1 MNNSTLT
8 LTIRANVSALQ
19 AALKTAQASV
29 KNFSSNVGKKLVG
42 NAANLKDAFS
52 QAGGFIESTL
62 KRVAAVA
69 VGGSFGLMSFV
80 KSASELQSLR
90 SSFESLTGTVEAT
103 NVVMKTLYQYGKETA
118 FDNKSI
124 QATAKMFLANGVAV
138 QDLMG
143 WMRNLGDLAG
153 ATGADL
159 QGLALP
165 ITQAIGT
172 GKMMTQDWYQIINQG
187 AGGFKKYII
196 AAMGAGHSIKT
207 FGDDLSKGK
216 VTADVLRKALQM
228 ASAEGGMAFQGA
240 IKQSRTFNGRMSNL
254 LETITNV
261 GMKIVGVDAA
271 TGQVK
276 AGGVFDKIS
285 KAVEDATNWLEE
297 NKDTVQKV
305 ADTIINNLVPAL
317 TSLASAW
324 AIMKVGSGITG
335 AIKQVNEYK
344 KGIEGTAGAFK
355 ILSVALTGNPMM
367 LWAVAIAAVVSAL
380 VFLQMKFNIFGKAA
394 EWIKNTWNDSIN
406 SIKGFLESAGNTV
419 KSIAESVGKFFD
431 DAKKAVSDFGQAVA
445 DWFITK
451 FEEAKKIAS
460 DVFNAVTKWINDN
473 KTLLINLGIVIG
485 TIVLPKLVQIGIEA
499 AKSFA
504 VMAKNAA
511 VKGAGMAAE
520 IAKSLAKTVV
530 SATVNA
536 GKMAVQGA
544 IAFGSWIKNAAIA
557 SAGAIKNFVLMSGKA
572 VIHAGIMGVQ
582 GAIAFGKWTA
592 GAVVM
597 GAKAVAT
604 FVMMGVQALVAGARI
619 AASWLMA
626 MGPIGAIVAVV
637 AGVVA
642 LIIANWDTV
651 KKWLTDF
658 WNGVV
663 AAAQGAWNGIVA
675 AFNAVV
681 GFFSGL
687 FQGAW
692 NAIVAV
698 WNAMVGFFADVWNG
712 IVIIFSAV
720 VGWFGGI
727 FAGAWNIIVSV
738 WNAAVGWFG
747 GVWNGIVGVFAG
759 VAGWF
764 GSIFRGAWNAITGIF
779 GGLAGF
785 FGGIWNTITGMF
797 GRLGSFVGNAIGG
810 AVRGAVNGAL
820 SMVERMANGFIG
832 MINGAIGLINKIPG
846 VHIGNIPSLH
856 IPRMATGGIVTP
868 QGGGSIIYAGD
879 GGQNEWVVP
888 ESKMASLV
896 TQINRRS
903 DGVGARDVNIT
914 VNVTTRDEKFNEED
928 AVNIAKQINRAL
940 KAQGLR
946 LDQLGALR

>member
-19 AALKTAQASV
+19 SALKTAQASV

-42 NAANLKDAFS
+42 NAANLKDSFS

-62 KRVAAVA
+62 KRVGAVA

-207 FGDDLSKGK
+207 FSDDLSKGK

-297 NKDTVQKV
+297 NKDKIQKI
-305 ADTIINNLVPAL
+305 ADIVINNFVPAVTAAGVAL
-317 TSLASAW
+317 VA
-324 AIMKVGSGITG
+324 MKVGSFAASMIQFANAIRGGKTAMEAFNLVTG
-335 AIKQVNEYK
+335 K
-344 KGIEGTAGAFK
+344 
-355 ILSVALTGNPMM
+355 NPM
-367 LWAVAIAAVVSAL
+367 LLIVAAIAAVVGAL
-380 VFLQMKFNIFGKAA
+380 VFLQVKFNIFGKAWEA
-394 EWIKNTWNDSIN
+394 IK
-406 SIKGFLESAGNTV
+406 SAW
-419 KSIAESVGKFFD
+419 SV
-431 DAKKAVSDFGQAVA
+431 AVS
-445 DWFITK
+445 
-451 FEEAKKIAS
+451 
-460 DVFNAVTKWINDN
+460 
-473 KTLLINLGIVIG
+473 
-485 TIVLPKLVQIGIEA
+485 
-499 AKSFA
+499 
-504 VMAKNAA
+504 
-511 VKGAGMAAE
+511 
-520 IAKSLAKTVV
+520 
-530 SATVNA
+530 
-536 GKMAVQGA
+536 
-544 IAFGSWIKNAAIA
+544 
-557 SAGAIKNFVLMSGKA
+557 
-572 VIHAGIMGVQ
+572 
-582 GAIAFGKWTA
+582 
-592 GAVVM
+592 
-597 GAKAVAT
+597 
-604 FVMMGVQALVAGARI
+604 
-619 AASWLMA
+619 
-626 MGPIGAIVAVV
+626 
-637 AGVVA
+637 
-642 LIIANWDTV
+642 
-651 KKWLTDF
+651 
-658 WNGVV
+658 
-663 AAAQGAWNGIVA
+663 
-675 AFNAVV
+675 
-681 GFFSGL
+681 
-687 FQGAW
+687 
-692 NAIVAV
+692 
-698 WNAMVGFFADVWNG
+698 
-712 IVIIFSAV
+712 
-720 VGWFGGI
+720 WFGGI
-727 FAGAWNIIVSV
+727 FSAIGQVVGDFVGGVLGFFGDIWNGIVGVFNSIVSFVQEWGLSILAVIFAPISLVIGLFFMFKDQIFAVFQAVWNFIVAVFTPIVQFFGGVFSDAWNIIVSV
-738 WNAAVGWFG
+738 WDAAVGWFG

-759 VAGWF
+759 VVGWF
-764 GSIFRGAWNAITGIF
+764 GGIFRGAWNAITGIF

-785 FGGIWNTITGMF
+785 FGGVWNTITGMF

-832 MINGAIGLINKIPG
+832 MINGAIGIINKIPG

-896 TQINRRS
+896 TQINKRS

>member
-19 AALKTAQASV
+19 SALKTAQASV

-62 KRVAAVA
+62 KRVGAVA

-196 AAMGAGHSIKT
+196 AAMGAGHSIQT

-285 KAVEDATNWLEE
+285 KAVEDATNWLEK
-297 NKDTVQKV
+297 NKDKIQKI
-305 ADTIINNLVPAL
+305 ADIVINNFVPAVTAAGVAL
-317 TSLASAW
+317 VA
-324 AIMKVGSGITG
+324 MKVGSFAASMIQFANAIRGGKTAMEAFNLVTG
-335 AIKQVNEYK
+335 K
-344 KGIEGTAGAFK
+344 
-355 ILSVALTGNPMM
+355 NPM
-367 LWAVAIAAVVSAL
+367 LLIVAAIAAVVGAL
-380 VFLQMKFNIFGKAA
+380 VFLQVKFNIFGKAWEA
-394 EWIKNTWNDSIN
+394 IK
-406 SIKGFLESAGNTV
+406 SAW
-419 KSIAESVGKFFD
+419 SA
-431 DAKKAVSDFGQAVA
+431 AVS
-445 DWFITK
+445 
-451 FEEAKKIAS
+451 
-460 DVFNAVTKWINDN
+460 
-473 KTLLINLGIVIG
+473 
-485 TIVLPKLVQIGIEA
+485 
-499 AKSFA
+499 
-504 VMAKNAA
+504 
-511 VKGAGMAAE
+511 
-520 IAKSLAKTVV
+520 
-530 SATVNA
+530 
-536 GKMAVQGA
+536 
-544 IAFGSWIKNAAIA
+544 
-557 SAGAIKNFVLMSGKA
+557 
-572 VIHAGIMGVQ
+572 
-582 GAIAFGKWTA
+582 
-592 GAVVM
+592 
-597 GAKAVAT
+597 
-604 FVMMGVQALVAGARI
+604 
-619 AASWLMA
+619 
-626 MGPIGAIVAVV
+626 
-637 AGVVA
+637 
-642 LIIANWDTV
+642 
-651 KKWLTDF
+651 
-658 WNGVV
+658 
-663 AAAQGAWNGIVA
+663 
-675 AFNAVV
+675 
-681 GFFSGL
+681 
-687 FQGAW
+687 
-692 NAIVAV
+692 
-698 WNAMVGFFADVWNG
+698 
-712 IVIIFSAV
+712 
-720 VGWFGGI
+720 WFGGI
-727 FAGAWNIIVSV
+727 FSAIGQVVGDFVGGVLGFFGDIWNGIVGVFNSIVSFVQEWGLSILAVIFAPISLVIGLFFMFKDQIFAVFQAVWNFIVAVFTPIVQFFGSVFSGAWNIIVSV
-738 WNAAVGWFG
+738 WNTAVGWFG

-764 GSIFRGAWNAITGIF
+764 GGIFRGAWNAITGIF

-785 FGGIWNTITGMF
+785 FGGVWNTITGMF

-832 MINGAIGLINKIPG
+832 MINGAIGIINKIPG

>member
-19 AALKTAQASV
+19 SALKTAQASV

-42 NAANLKDAFS
+42 NAANLKDSFN

-62 KRVAAVA
+62 KRVGAVA

-165 ITQAIGT
+165 ITQAIGN

-196 AAMGAGHSIKT
+196 AAMGAGHSIQT

-228 ASAEGGMAFQGA
+228 ASDEGGMAFQGA

-285 KAVEDATNWLEE
+285 KAVEDATNWLEK
-297 NKDTVQKV
+297 NKDKIQKI
-305 ADTIINNLVPAL
+305 ADIVINNFVPAVTAAGVAL
-317 TSLASAW
+317 VA
-324 AIMKVGSGITG
+324 MKVGSFAASMIQFANAIRGGKTAMEAFNLVTG
-335 AIKQVNEYK
+335 K
-344 KGIEGTAGAFK
+344 
-355 ILSVALTGNPMM
+355 NPM
-367 LWAVAIAAVVSAL
+367 LLIVAAIAAVVGAL
-380 VFLQMKFNIFGKAA
+380 VFLQVKFNIFGKAWEA
-394 EWIKNTWNDSIN
+394 IK
-406 SIKGFLESAGNTV
+406 SAW
-419 KSIAESVGKFFD
+419 SV
-431 DAKKAVSDFGQAVA
+431 AVS
-445 DWFITK
+445 
-451 FEEAKKIAS
+451 
-460 DVFNAVTKWINDN
+460 
-473 KTLLINLGIVIG
+473 
-485 TIVLPKLVQIGIEA
+485 
-499 AKSFA
+499 
-504 VMAKNAA
+504 
-511 VKGAGMAAE
+511 
-520 IAKSLAKTVV
+520 
-530 SATVNA
+530 
-536 GKMAVQGA
+536 
-544 IAFGSWIKNAAIA
+544 
-557 SAGAIKNFVLMSGKA
+557 
-572 VIHAGIMGVQ
+572 
-582 GAIAFGKWTA
+582 
-592 GAVVM
+592 
-597 GAKAVAT
+597 
-604 FVMMGVQALVAGARI
+604 
-619 AASWLMA
+619 
-626 MGPIGAIVAVV
+626 
-637 AGVVA
+637 
-642 LIIANWDTV
+642 
-651 KKWLTDF
+651 
-658 WNGVV
+658 
-663 AAAQGAWNGIVA
+663 
-675 AFNAVV
+675 
-681 GFFSGL
+681 
-687 FQGAW
+687 
-692 NAIVAV
+692 
-698 WNAMVGFFADVWNG
+698 
-712 IVIIFSAV
+712 
-720 VGWFGGI
+720 WFGGI
-727 FAGAWNIIVSV
+727 FSAIGQVVGDFVGGVLGFFGDIWNGIVGVFNSIVSFVQEWGLSILAVIFAPISLVIGLFFMFKDQIFAVFQAVWNFIVAVFTPIVQFFGGVFSGAWNIIVSV
-738 WNAAVGWFG
+738 WDAAVGWFG

-764 GSIFRGAWNAITGIF
+764 GGIFRGAWNAITGIF

-785 FGGIWNTITGMF
+785 FGGVWNTITGMF

-832 MINGAIGLINKIPG
+832 MINGAIGIINKIPG

-896 TQINRRS
+896 TQINKRS

>member
-19 AALKTAQASV
+19 SALKTAQASV

-42 NAANLKDAFS
+42 NATNLKDSFS

-103 NVVMKTLYQYGKETA
+103 NVVMKTLYRYGKETA

-165 ITQAIGT
+165 ITQAIGN

-196 AAMGAGHSIKT
+196 AAMGAGHSIQT

-228 ASAEGGMAFQGA
+228 ASDEGGMAFQGA
-240 IKQSRTFNGRMSNL
+240 IKQSQTFNGRMSNL

-261 GMKIVGVDAA
+261 GMKIVGVDAE

-285 KAVEDATNWLEE
+285 KAVEDATNWLEK
-297 NKDTVQKV
+297 NKDKIQKI
-305 ADTIINNLVPAL
+305 ADIVINNFVPAVTAAGVAL
-317 TSLASAW
+317 VA
-324 AIMKVGSGITG
+324 MKVGSFAASMIQFANAIRGGKTAMEAFNLVTG
-335 AIKQVNEYK
+335 K
-344 KGIEGTAGAFK
+344 
-355 ILSVALTGNPMM
+355 NPM
-367 LWAVAIAAVVSAL
+367 LLIVAAIAAVVGAL
-380 VFLQMKFNIFGKAA
+380 VFLQVKFNIFGKAW
-394 EWIKNTWNDSIN
+394 E
-406 SIKGFLESAGNTV
+406 
-419 KSIAESVGKFFD
+419 
-431 DAKKAVSDFGQAVA
+431 
-445 DWFITK
+445 
-451 FEEAKKIAS
+451 
-460 DVFNAVTKWINDN
+460 
-473 KTLLINLGIVIG
+473 
-485 TIVLPKLVQIGIEA
+485 
-499 AKSFA
+499 
-504 VMAKNAA
+504 
-511 VKGAGMAAE
+511 
-520 IAKSLAKTVV
+520 
-530 SATVNA
+530 
-536 GKMAVQGA
+536 
-544 IAFGSWIKNAAIA
+544 
-557 SAGAIKNFVLMSGKA
+557 AIKSA
-572 VIHAGIMGVQ
+572 WSA
-582 GAIAFGKWTA
+582 
-592 GAVVM
+592 
-597 GAKAVAT
+597 
-604 FVMMGVQALVAGARI
+604 
-619 AASWLMA
+619 AAS
-626 MGPIGAIVAVV
+626 
-637 AGVVA
+637 
-642 LIIANWDTV
+642 
-651 KKWLTDF
+651 
-658 WNGVV
+658 
-663 AAAQGAWNGIVA
+663 
-675 AFNAVV
+675 
-681 GFFSGL
+681 
-687 FQGAW
+687 
-692 NAIVAV
+692 
-698 WNAMVGFFADVWNG
+698 
-712 IVIIFSAV
+712 
-720 VGWFGGI
+720 WFGGI
-727 FAGAWNIIVSV
+727 FNAIGQVVSDFVGGVLGFFGDIWNGIVGVFNSIVSFVQEWGLSILAVIFAPISLVIGLFFMFKDQIFAVFQAVWNFIVAVFTPIVQFFGGVFSGAWNIIVSV
-738 WNAAVGWFG
+738 WNAAAGWFG

-764 GSIFRGAWNAITGIF
+764 GGIFRGAWNAITGIF
-779 GGLAGF
+779 SGLAGF
-785 FGGIWNTITGMF
+785 FGGVWNTITGMF

-846 VHIGNIPSLH
+846 VHIGNIQSLH

-896 TQINRRS
+896 TQINKRS

>member
-19 AALKTAQASV
+19 SALKTAQASV

-42 NAANLKDAFS
+42 NAANLKDSFS

-103 NVVMKTLYQYGKETA
+103 NFVMKTLYQYGKETA

-165 ITQAIGT
+165 ITQAIGN

-196 AAMGAGHSIKT
+196 AAMGAGHSIQT

-228 ASAEGGMAFQGA
+228 ASDEGGMAFQGA

-261 GMKIVGVDAA
+261 GMEIVGVDAA

-285 KAVEDATNWLEE
+285 KAVEDATNWLEK
-297 NKDTVQKV
+297 NKDKIQKI
-305 ADTIINNLVPAL
+305 ADIVINNFVPAVTAAGVAL
-317 TSLASAW
+317 VA
-324 AIMKVGSGITG
+324 MKVGSFAASMIQFANAIRGGKTAMEAFNLVTG
-335 AIKQVNEYK
+335 K
-344 KGIEGTAGAFK
+344 
-355 ILSVALTGNPMM
+355 NPM
-367 LWAVAIAAVVSAL
+367 LLIVAAIAAVVGAL
-380 VFLQMKFNIFGKAA
+380 VFLQVKFNIFGKAW
-394 EWIKNTWNDSIN
+394 E
-406 SIKGFLESAGNTV
+406 
-419 KSIAESVGKFFD
+419 
-431 DAKKAVSDFGQAVA
+431 
-445 DWFITK
+445 
-451 FEEAKKIAS
+451 
-460 DVFNAVTKWINDN
+460 
-473 KTLLINLGIVIG
+473 
-485 TIVLPKLVQIGIEA
+485 
-499 AKSFA
+499 
-504 VMAKNAA
+504 
-511 VKGAGMAAE
+511 
-520 IAKSLAKTVV
+520 
-530 SATVNA
+530 
-536 GKMAVQGA
+536 
-544 IAFGSWIKNAAIA
+544 
-557 SAGAIKNFVLMSGKA
+557 AIKSA
-572 VIHAGIMGVQ
+572 WSA
-582 GAIAFGKWTA
+582 
-592 GAVVM
+592 
-597 GAKAVAT
+597 
-604 FVMMGVQALVAGARI
+604 
-619 AASWLMA
+619 AAS
-626 MGPIGAIVAVV
+626 
-637 AGVVA
+637 
-642 LIIANWDTV
+642 
-651 KKWLTDF
+651 
-658 WNGVV
+658 
-663 AAAQGAWNGIVA
+663 
-675 AFNAVV
+675 
-681 GFFSGL
+681 
-687 FQGAW
+687 
-692 NAIVAV
+692 
-698 WNAMVGFFADVWNG
+698 
-712 IVIIFSAV
+712 
-720 VGWFGGI
+720 WFGGI
-727 FAGAWNIIVSV
+727 FNAIGQVVSDFVGGVLGFFGDIWNGIVGVFNSIVSFVQEWGLSILAVIFAPISLVIGLFFMFKDQIFAVFQAVWNFIVAVFTPIVQFFGGVFSGAWNIIVSV
-738 WNAAVGWFG
+738 WDAAVGWFG

-764 GSIFRGAWNAITGIF
+764 DGIFRGAWNAITGIF

-785 FGGIWNTITGMF
+785 FGGVWNTITGMF

-832 MINGAIGLINKIPG
+832 MINGAIGIINKIPG

-896 TQINRRS
+896 TQINKRS

>member
-19 AALKTAQASV
+19 SALKTAQASV

-42 NAANLKDAFS
+42 NAANLKDSFS

-165 ITQAIGT
+165 ITQAIGN

-196 AAMGAGHSIKT
+196 AAMGAGHSIQT

-285 KAVEDATNWLEE
+285 KAVEDATNWLEK
-297 NKDTVQKV
+297 NKDKIQKI
-305 ADTIINNLVPAL
+305 ADIVINNFVPAVTAAGVAL
-317 TSLASAW
+317 VA
-324 AIMKVGSGITG
+324 MKVGSFAASMIQFANAIRGGKTAMEAFNLVTG
-335 AIKQVNEYK
+335 K
-344 KGIEGTAGAFK
+344 
-355 ILSVALTGNPMM
+355 NPM
-367 LWAVAIAAVVSAL
+367 LLIVAAIAAVVGAL
-380 VFLQMKFNIFGKAA
+380 VFLQVKFNIFGKAWEA
-394 EWIKNTWNDSIN
+394 IK
-406 SIKGFLESAGNTV
+406 SAW
-419 KSIAESVGKFFD
+419 SA
-431 DAKKAVSDFGQAVA
+431 AVS
-445 DWFITK
+445 
-451 FEEAKKIAS
+451 
-460 DVFNAVTKWINDN
+460 
-473 KTLLINLGIVIG
+473 
-485 TIVLPKLVQIGIEA
+485 
-499 AKSFA
+499 
-504 VMAKNAA
+504 
-511 VKGAGMAAE
+511 
-520 IAKSLAKTVV
+520 
-530 SATVNA
+530 
-536 GKMAVQGA
+536 
-544 IAFGSWIKNAAIA
+544 
-557 SAGAIKNFVLMSGKA
+557 
-572 VIHAGIMGVQ
+572 
-582 GAIAFGKWTA
+582 
-592 GAVVM
+592 
-597 GAKAVAT
+597 
-604 FVMMGVQALVAGARI
+604 
-619 AASWLMA
+619 
-626 MGPIGAIVAVV
+626 
-637 AGVVA
+637 
-642 LIIANWDTV
+642 
-651 KKWLTDF
+651 
-658 WNGVV
+658 
-663 AAAQGAWNGIVA
+663 
-675 AFNAVV
+675 
-681 GFFSGL
+681 
-687 FQGAW
+687 
-692 NAIVAV
+692 
-698 WNAMVGFFADVWNG
+698 
-712 IVIIFSAV
+712 
-720 VGWFGGI
+720 WFGGI
-727 FAGAWNIIVSV
+727 FNAIGQVVSDFVGGVLGFFGDIWNGIVGVFNSIVSFVQEWGLSILAVIFAPISIVIGLFFMFKDQIFAVFQAVWNFIVAVFTPIVQFFGSVFSGAWNIIVSV
-738 WNAAVGWFG
+738 WNTAVGWFG

-764 GSIFRGAWNAITGIF
+764 GGIFRGAWNAITGIF

-785 FGGIWNTITGMF
+785 FGGVWNTITGMF

-832 MINGAIGLINKIPG
+832 MINGAIGIINKIPG

-896 TQINRRS
+896 TQINKRS

>member
-19 AALKTAQASV
+19 SALKTAQASV

-42 NAANLKDAFS
+42 NATNLKDSFS

-165 ITQAIGT
+165 ITQAIGN

-196 AAMGAGHSIKT
+196 AAMGAGHSIQT

-228 ASAEGGMAFQGA
+228 ASDEGGMAFQGA
-240 IKQSRTFNGRMSNL
+240 IKQSQTFNGRMSNL

-261 GMKIVGVDAA
+261 GMKIVGVDAE

-285 KAVEDATNWLEE
+285 KAVEDATNWLEK
-297 NKDTVQKV
+297 NKDKIQKI
-305 ADTIINNLVPAL
+305 ADIVINNFVPAVTAAGVAL
-317 TSLASAW
+317 VA
-324 AIMKVGSGITG
+324 MKVGSFAASMIQFANAIRGGKTAMEAFNLVTG
-335 AIKQVNEYK
+335 K
-344 KGIEGTAGAFK
+344 
-355 ILSVALTGNPMM
+355 NPM
-367 LWAVAIAAVVSAL
+367 LLIVAAIAAVVGAL
-380 VFLQMKFNIFGKAA
+380 VFLQVKFNIFGKAW
-394 EWIKNTWNDSIN
+394 E
-406 SIKGFLESAGNTV
+406 
-419 KSIAESVGKFFD
+419 
-431 DAKKAVSDFGQAVA
+431 
-445 DWFITK
+445 
-451 FEEAKKIAS
+451 
-460 DVFNAVTKWINDN
+460 
-473 KTLLINLGIVIG
+473 
-485 TIVLPKLVQIGIEA
+485 
-499 AKSFA
+499 
-504 VMAKNAA
+504 
-511 VKGAGMAAE
+511 
-520 IAKSLAKTVV
+520 
-530 SATVNA
+530 
-536 GKMAVQGA
+536 
-544 IAFGSWIKNAAIA
+544 
-557 SAGAIKNFVLMSGKA
+557 AIKSA
-572 VIHAGIMGVQ
+572 WSA
-582 GAIAFGKWTA
+582 
-592 GAVVM
+592 
-597 GAKAVAT
+597 
-604 FVMMGVQALVAGARI
+604 
-619 AASWLMA
+619 AAS
-626 MGPIGAIVAVV
+626 
-637 AGVVA
+637 
-642 LIIANWDTV
+642 
-651 KKWLTDF
+651 
-658 WNGVV
+658 
-663 AAAQGAWNGIVA
+663 
-675 AFNAVV
+675 
-681 GFFSGL
+681 
-687 FQGAW
+687 
-692 NAIVAV
+692 
-698 WNAMVGFFADVWNG
+698 
-712 IVIIFSAV
+712 
-720 VGWFGGI
+720 WFGGI
-727 FAGAWNIIVSV
+727 FNAIGQVVSDFVGGVLGFFGDIWNGIVGVFNSIVSFVQEWGLSILAVIFAPISLVIGLFFMFKDQIFAVFQAVWNFIVAVFTPIVQFFGGVFSGAWNIIVSV
-738 WNAAVGWFG
+738 WNTVIGWFG

-764 GSIFRGAWNAITGIF
+764 GGIFRGAWNAITGIF
-779 GGLAGF
+779 SGLAGF
-785 FGGIWNTITGMF
+785 FGGVWNTITGMF

-846 VHIGNIPSLH
+846 VHIGNIQSLH

-896 TQINRRS
+896 TQINKRS
-903 DGVGARDVNIT
+903 DGVGSRDVNIT
-914 VNVTTRDEKFNEED
+914 VNVTTRDDKFSEED

>member
-29 KNFSSNVGKKLVG
+29 KSFSSNVGKKLVG

-165 ITQAIGT
+165 ITQAIGN

-196 AAMGAGHSIKT
+196 AAMGAGHSIQT

-285 KAVEDATNWLEE
+285 KAVEDATNWLEK
-297 NKDTVQKV
+297 NKDKIQKI
-305 ADTIINNLVPAL
+305 ADIVINNFVPAVTAAGVAL
-317 TSLASAW
+317 VA
-324 AIMKVGSGITG
+324 MKVGSFAASMIQFANAIRGGKTAMEAFNLVTG
-335 AIKQVNEYK
+335 K
-344 KGIEGTAGAFK
+344 
-355 ILSVALTGNPMM
+355 NPM
-367 LWAVAIAAVVSAL
+367 LLIVAAIAAVVGAL
-380 VFLQMKFNIFGKAA
+380 VFLQVKFNIFGKAWEA
-394 EWIKNTWNDSIN
+394 IK
-406 SIKGFLESAGNTV
+406 SAW
-419 KSIAESVGKFFD
+419 SV
-431 DAKKAVSDFGQAVA
+431 AVS
-445 DWFITK
+445 
-451 FEEAKKIAS
+451 
-460 DVFNAVTKWINDN
+460 
-473 KTLLINLGIVIG
+473 
-485 TIVLPKLVQIGIEA
+485 
-499 AKSFA
+499 
-504 VMAKNAA
+504 
-511 VKGAGMAAE
+511 
-520 IAKSLAKTVV
+520 
-530 SATVNA
+530 
-536 GKMAVQGA
+536 
-544 IAFGSWIKNAAIA
+544 
-557 SAGAIKNFVLMSGKA
+557 
-572 VIHAGIMGVQ
+572 
-582 GAIAFGKWTA
+582 
-592 GAVVM
+592 
-597 GAKAVAT
+597 
-604 FVMMGVQALVAGARI
+604 
-619 AASWLMA
+619 
-626 MGPIGAIVAVV
+626 
-637 AGVVA
+637 
-642 LIIANWDTV
+642 
-651 KKWLTDF
+651 
-658 WNGVV
+658 
-663 AAAQGAWNGIVA
+663 
-675 AFNAVV
+675 
-681 GFFSGL
+681 
-687 FQGAW
+687 
-692 NAIVAV
+692 
-698 WNAMVGFFADVWNG
+698 
-712 IVIIFSAV
+712 
-720 VGWFGGI
+720 WFGGI
-727 FAGAWNIIVSV
+727 FSAIGQVVGDFVGGVLGFFGDIWNGIVGVFNSIVSFVQEWGLSILAVIFAPISLVIGLFFMFKDQIFAVFQAVWNFIVAVFTPIVQFFGGVFSGAWNIIVSV
-738 WNAAVGWFG
+738 WDAAVGWFG

-764 GSIFRGAWNAITGIF
+764 GGIFRGAWNAITGIF

-785 FGGIWNTITGMF
+785 FGGVWNTITGMF

-832 MINGAIGLINKIPG
+832 MINGAIGIINKIPG

-856 IPRMATGGIVTP
+856 IPRMATGGIVPPTN
-868 QGGGSIIYAGD
+868 GGSIIYAGD

-896 TQINRRS
+896 TQINKRS

>member
-19 AALKTAQASV
+19 SALKTAQASV

-165 ITQAIGT
+165 ITQAIGN

-196 AAMGAGHSIKT
+196 AAMGAGHSIQT

-228 ASAEGGMAFQGA
+228 ASDEGGMAFQGA
-240 IKQSRTFNGRMSNL
+240 IKQSQTFNGRMSNL

-261 GMKIVGVDAA
+261 GMKIVGVDAE

-285 KAVEDATNWLEE
+285 KAVEDATNWLEK
-297 NKDTVQKV
+297 NKDKIQKI
-305 ADTIINNLVPAL
+305 ADIVINNFVPAVTAAGVAL
-317 TSLASAW
+317 VA
-324 AIMKVGSGITG
+324 MKVGSFAASMIQFANAIRGGKTAMEAFNLVTG
-335 AIKQVNEYK
+335 K
-344 KGIEGTAGAFK
+344 
-355 ILSVALTGNPMM
+355 NPM
-367 LWAVAIAAVVSAL
+367 LLIVAAIAAVVGAL
-380 VFLQMKFNIFGKAA
+380 VFLQVKFNIFGKAW
-394 EWIKNTWNDSIN
+394 E
-406 SIKGFLESAGNTV
+406 
-419 KSIAESVGKFFD
+419 
-431 DAKKAVSDFGQAVA
+431 
-445 DWFITK
+445 
-451 FEEAKKIAS
+451 
-460 DVFNAVTKWINDN
+460 
-473 KTLLINLGIVIG
+473 
-485 TIVLPKLVQIGIEA
+485 
-499 AKSFA
+499 
-504 VMAKNAA
+504 
-511 VKGAGMAAE
+511 
-520 IAKSLAKTVV
+520 
-530 SATVNA
+530 
-536 GKMAVQGA
+536 
-544 IAFGSWIKNAAIA
+544 
-557 SAGAIKNFVLMSGKA
+557 AIKSA
-572 VIHAGIMGVQ
+572 WSA
-582 GAIAFGKWTA
+582 
-592 GAVVM
+592 
-597 GAKAVAT
+597 
-604 FVMMGVQALVAGARI
+604 
-619 AASWLMA
+619 AAS
-626 MGPIGAIVAVV
+626 
-637 AGVVA
+637 
-642 LIIANWDTV
+642 
-651 KKWLTDF
+651 
-658 WNGVV
+658 
-663 AAAQGAWNGIVA
+663 
-675 AFNAVV
+675 
-681 GFFSGL
+681 
-687 FQGAW
+687 
-692 NAIVAV
+692 
-698 WNAMVGFFADVWNG
+698 
-712 IVIIFSAV
+712 
-720 VGWFGGI
+720 WFGGI
-727 FAGAWNIIVSV
+727 FNAIGQVVSDFVGGVLGFFGDIWNGIVGVFNSIVSFVQEWGLSILAVIFAPISLVIGLFFMFKDQIFAVFQAVWNFIVAVFTPIVQFFGGVFSGAWNIIVSV
-738 WNAAVGWFG
+738 WNTVIGWFG

-764 GSIFRGAWNAITGIF
+764 GGIFRGAWNAITGIF

-785 FGGIWNTITGMF
+785 FGGVWNTITGMF

-820 SMVERMANGFIG
+820 SMVENMANGFIG
-832 MINGAIGLINKIPG
+832 MINGAIGIINKIPG

>member
-90 SSFESLTGTVEAT
+90 SSFESLTGSVEST

-305 ADTIINNLVPAL
+305 ADVVINNFVPAATAAGAAL
-317 TSLASAW
+317 VAMKLGTVAAGMLQFASAIRGGKT
-324 AIMKVGSGITG
+324 AMEAFNLVTG
-335 AIKQVNEYK
+335 K
-344 KGIEGTAGAFK
+344 
-355 ILSVALTGNPMM
+355 NPM
-367 LWAVAIAAVVSAL
+367 LLIVGVIAAVISAL

-419 KSIAESVGKFFD
+419 KNVAESVGKFFD

-451 FEEAKKIAS
+451 FEEAKKIAG
-460 DVFNAVTKWINDN
+460 DVFNAITKWINDN

-536 GKMAVQGA
+536 SKMAIQGA

-592 GAVVM
+592 GAVLM

-663 AAAQGAWNGIVA
+663 AAAQGAWNGIVS

-698 WNAMVGFFADVWNG
+698 WNAVIGFFANVWNG
-712 IVIIFSAV
+712 IVIVFSAV

-738 WNAAVGWFG
+738 WNAAAGWFG

-764 GSIFRGAWNAITGIF
+764 GGIFRGAWNAITGIF

-785 FGGIWNTITGMF
+785 FGGVWNTITGMF

-820 SMVERMANGFIG
+820 SMVEKMANGFIG
-832 MINGAIGLINKIPG
+832 MINGAIGIINKIPG

-896 TQINRRS
+896 AQINRRS

-914 VNVTTRDEKFNEED
+914 VNVTTRDEKFSEED

>member
-367 LWAVAIAAVVSAL
+367 LWAIAIAAVVSAL

-394 EWIKNTWNDSIN
+394 EWI
-406 SIKGFLESAGNTV
+406 
-419 KSIAESVGKFFD
+419 
-431 DAKKAVSDFGQAVA
+431 
-445 DWFITK
+445 
-451 FEEAKKIAS
+451 
-460 DVFNAVTKWINDN
+460 NDN
-473 KTLLINLGIVIG
+473 KTLLINLGIIIG

-592 GAVVM
+592 GAVMM

-698 WNAMVGFFADVWNG
+698 WNAVVGFFANVWNG

-720 VGWFGGI
+720 VGWFGGV
-727 FAGAWNIIVSV
+727 FSGAWNIIVSV

-764 GSIFRGAWNAITGIF
+764 GGIFRGAWNAITGIF

-785 FGGIWNTITGMF
+785 FGGVWNTITGMF

-832 MINGAIGLINKIPG
+832 MINGAIGIINKIPG

-896 TQINRRS
+896 AQINRRS
-903 DGVGARDVNIT
+903 DGVGSRDVNIT
-914 VNVTTRDEKFNEED
+914 VNVTTRDEKFSEED

>member
-19 AALKTAQASV
+19 SALKTAQASV

-165 ITQAIGT
+165 ITQAIGN

-196 AAMGAGHSIKT
+196 AAMGAGHSIQT

-228 ASAEGGMAFQGA
+228 ASDEGGMAFQGA

-285 KAVEDATNWLEE
+285 KAVEDATNWLEK
-297 NKDTVQKV
+297 NKDKIQKI
-305 ADTIINNLVPAL
+305 ADIVINNFVPAVTAAGVAL
-317 TSLASAW
+317 VA
-324 AIMKVGSGITG
+324 MKVGSFAASMIQFANAIRGGKTAMEAFNLVTG
-335 AIKQVNEYK
+335 K
-344 KGIEGTAGAFK
+344 
-355 ILSVALTGNPMM
+355 NPM
-367 LWAVAIAAVVSAL
+367 LLIVAAIAAVVGAL
-380 VFLQMKFNIFGKAA
+380 VFLQVKFNIFGKAWEA
-394 EWIKNTWNDSIN
+394 IK
-406 SIKGFLESAGNTV
+406 SAW
-419 KSIAESVGKFFD
+419 SA
-431 DAKKAVSDFGQAVA
+431 AVS
-445 DWFITK
+445 
-451 FEEAKKIAS
+451 
-460 DVFNAVTKWINDN
+460 
-473 KTLLINLGIVIG
+473 
-485 TIVLPKLVQIGIEA
+485 
-499 AKSFA
+499 
-504 VMAKNAA
+504 
-511 VKGAGMAAE
+511 
-520 IAKSLAKTVV
+520 
-530 SATVNA
+530 
-536 GKMAVQGA
+536 
-544 IAFGSWIKNAAIA
+544 
-557 SAGAIKNFVLMSGKA
+557 
-572 VIHAGIMGVQ
+572 
-582 GAIAFGKWTA
+582 
-592 GAVVM
+592 
-597 GAKAVAT
+597 
-604 FVMMGVQALVAGARI
+604 
-619 AASWLMA
+619 
-626 MGPIGAIVAVV
+626 
-637 AGVVA
+637 
-642 LIIANWDTV
+642 
-651 KKWLTDF
+651 
-658 WNGVV
+658 
-663 AAAQGAWNGIVA
+663 
-675 AFNAVV
+675 
-681 GFFSGL
+681 
-687 FQGAW
+687 
-692 NAIVAV
+692 
-698 WNAMVGFFADVWNG
+698 
-712 IVIIFSAV
+712 
-720 VGWFGGI
+720 WFGGI
-727 FAGAWNIIVSV
+727 FNAIGQVVGDFVGGVLGFFGDIWNGIVGVFNSIVSFVQEWGLSILAVIFAPISLVIGLFFMFKDQIFAVFQAVWNFIVAVFTPIVQFFGGVFSGAWNIIVSV
-738 WNAAVGWFG
+738 WNTAIGWFG

-764 GSIFRGAWNAITGIF
+764 GGIFRGAWNAITGIF

-785 FGGIWNTITGMF
+785 FGGVWNTITGMF

-832 MINGAIGLINKIPG
+832 MINGAIGIINKIPG

-896 TQINRRS
+896 TQINKRS

-914 VNVTTRDEKFNEED
+914 VNVTTRDEKFSEED

>member
-29 KNFSSNVGKKLVG
+29 KSFSSNVGNKLVG

-62 KRVAAVA
+62 KRVGAVA
-69 VGGSFGLMSFV
+69 VGSSFGLMSFV

-103 NVVMKTLYQYGKETA
+103 NTVMKTLYQYGKETA

-165 ITQAIGT
+165 ITQAIGN

-196 AAMGAGHSIKT
+196 AAMGAGHSIQT

-228 ASAEGGMAFQGA
+228 ASDEGGMAFQGA
-240 IKQSRTFNGRMSNL
+240 IKQSQTFNGRMSNL

-285 KAVEDATNWLEE
+285 KAVEDATNWLEK
-297 NKDTVQKV
+297 NKDKIQKI
-305 ADTIINNLVPAL
+305 ADIVINNFVPAVTAAGVAL
-317 TSLASAW
+317 VA
-324 AIMKVGSGITG
+324 MKVGSFAASMIQFANAIRGGKTAMEAFNLVTG
-335 AIKQVNEYK
+335 K
-344 KGIEGTAGAFK
+344 
-355 ILSVALTGNPMM
+355 NPM
-367 LWAVAIAAVVSAL
+367 LLIVAAIAAVVGAL
-380 VFLQMKFNIFGKAA
+380 VFLQVKFNIFGKAW
-394 EWIKNTWNDSIN
+394 E
-406 SIKGFLESAGNTV
+406 
-419 KSIAESVGKFFD
+419 
-431 DAKKAVSDFGQAVA
+431 
-445 DWFITK
+445 
-451 FEEAKKIAS
+451 
-460 DVFNAVTKWINDN
+460 
-473 KTLLINLGIVIG
+473 
-485 TIVLPKLVQIGIEA
+485 
-499 AKSFA
+499 
-504 VMAKNAA
+504 
-511 VKGAGMAAE
+511 
-520 IAKSLAKTVV
+520 
-530 SATVNA
+530 
-536 GKMAVQGA
+536 
-544 IAFGSWIKNAAIA
+544 
-557 SAGAIKNFVLMSGKA
+557 AIKSA
-572 VIHAGIMGVQ
+572 WSA
-582 GAIAFGKWTA
+582 
-592 GAVVM
+592 
-597 GAKAVAT
+597 
-604 FVMMGVQALVAGARI
+604 
-619 AASWLMA
+619 AAS
-626 MGPIGAIVAVV
+626 
-637 AGVVA
+637 
-642 LIIANWDTV
+642 
-651 KKWLTDF
+651 
-658 WNGVV
+658 
-663 AAAQGAWNGIVA
+663 
-675 AFNAVV
+675 
-681 GFFSGL
+681 
-687 FQGAW
+687 
-692 NAIVAV
+692 
-698 WNAMVGFFADVWNG
+698 
-712 IVIIFSAV
+712 
-720 VGWFGGI
+720 WFGGI
-727 FAGAWNIIVSV
+727 FNAIGQVVSDFVGGVLGFFGDIWNGIVGVFNSIVSFVQEWGLSILAVIFAPISLVIGLFFMFKDQIFAVFQAVWNFIVAVFTPIVQFFGGVFSGAWNIIVSV
-738 WNAAVGWFG
+738 WNTVIGWFG

-764 GSIFRGAWNAITGIF
+764 GGIFRGAWNAITGIF

-785 FGGIWNTITGMF
+785 FGGVWNTITGMF

-820 SMVERMANGFIG
+820 SMVENMANGFIG
-832 MINGAIGLINKIPG
+832 MINGAIGIINKIPG

>member
-19 AALKTAQASV
+19 SALKTAQASV

-42 NAANLKDAFS
+42 NATNLKDSFS

-228 ASAEGGMAFQGA
+228 ASDEGGMAFQGA

-285 KAVEDATNWLEE
+285 KAVEDATNWLEK
-297 NKDTVQKV
+297 NKDKIQKI
-305 ADTIINNLVPAL
+305 ADIVINNFVPAVTAAGVAL
-317 TSLASAW
+317 VA
-324 AIMKVGSGITG
+324 MKVGSFAASMIKFANAIRGGKTAMEAFNLVTG
-335 AIKQVNEYK
+335 K
-344 KGIEGTAGAFK
+344 
-355 ILSVALTGNPMM
+355 NPM
-367 LWAVAIAAVVSAL
+367 LLIVAAIAAVVGAL
-380 VFLQMKFNIFGKAA
+380 VFLQVKFNIFGKAW
-394 EWIKNTWNDSIN
+394 E
-406 SIKGFLESAGNTV
+406 
-419 KSIAESVGKFFD
+419 
-431 DAKKAVSDFGQAVA
+431 
-445 DWFITK
+445 
-451 FEEAKKIAS
+451 
-460 DVFNAVTKWINDN
+460 
-473 KTLLINLGIVIG
+473 
-485 TIVLPKLVQIGIEA
+485 
-499 AKSFA
+499 
-504 VMAKNAA
+504 
-511 VKGAGMAAE
+511 
-520 IAKSLAKTVV
+520 
-530 SATVNA
+530 
-536 GKMAVQGA
+536 
-544 IAFGSWIKNAAIA
+544 
-557 SAGAIKNFVLMSGKA
+557 AIKSA
-572 VIHAGIMGVQ
+572 WSA
-582 GAIAFGKWTA
+582 
-592 GAVVM
+592 
-597 GAKAVAT
+597 
-604 FVMMGVQALVAGARI
+604 
-619 AASWLMA
+619 AAS
-626 MGPIGAIVAVV
+626 
-637 AGVVA
+637 
-642 LIIANWDTV
+642 
-651 KKWLTDF
+651 
-658 WNGVV
+658 
-663 AAAQGAWNGIVA
+663 
-675 AFNAVV
+675 
-681 GFFSGL
+681 
-687 FQGAW
+687 
-692 NAIVAV
+692 
-698 WNAMVGFFADVWNG
+698 
-712 IVIIFSAV
+712 
-720 VGWFGGI
+720 WFGGI
-727 FAGAWNIIVSV
+727 FNAIGQVVSDFVGGVLGFFGDIWNGIVGVFNSIVSFVQEWGLSILAVIFAPISLVIGLFFMFKDQIFAVFQAVWNFIVAVFTPIVQFFGGVFSGAWNIIVSV
-738 WNAAVGWFG
+738 WNTAIGWFG

-764 GSIFRGAWNAITGIF
+764 GGIFRGAWNAITGIF

-785 FGGIWNTITGMF
+785 FGGVWNTITGMF

-820 SMVERMANGFIG
+820 SMVEKMANGFIG
-832 MINGAIGLINKIPG
+832 MINGAIGIINKIPG

-896 TQINRRS
+896 TQINKRS

>member
-19 AALKTAQASV
+19 SALKTAQASV

-42 NAANLKDAFS
+42 NAANLKDSFS

-80 KSASELQSLR
+80 KSTSELQSLR

-165 ITQAIGT
+165 ITQAIGN

-196 AAMGAGHSIKT
+196 AAMGAGHSIQT

-228 ASAEGGMAFQGA
+228 ASDEGGMAFQGA
-240 IKQSRTFNGRMSNL
+240 IKQSQTFNGRMSNL

-261 GMKIVGVDAA
+261 GMKIVGVDAE

-285 KAVEDATNWLEE
+285 KAVEDATNWLEK
-297 NKDTVQKV
+297 NKDKIQKI
-305 ADTIINNLVPAL
+305 ADIVINNFVPAVTAAGVAL
-317 TSLASAW
+317 VA
-324 AIMKVGSGITG
+324 MKVGSFAASMIQFANAIRGGKTAMEAFNLVTG
-335 AIKQVNEYK
+335 K
-344 KGIEGTAGAFK
+344 
-355 ILSVALTGNPMM
+355 NPM
-367 LWAVAIAAVVSAL
+367 LLIVAAIAAVVGAL
-380 VFLQMKFNIFGKAA
+380 VFLQVKFNIFGKAW
-394 EWIKNTWNDSIN
+394 E
-406 SIKGFLESAGNTV
+406 
-419 KSIAESVGKFFD
+419 
-431 DAKKAVSDFGQAVA
+431 
-445 DWFITK
+445 
-451 FEEAKKIAS
+451 
-460 DVFNAVTKWINDN
+460 
-473 KTLLINLGIVIG
+473 
-485 TIVLPKLVQIGIEA
+485 
-499 AKSFA
+499 
-504 VMAKNAA
+504 
-511 VKGAGMAAE
+511 
-520 IAKSLAKTVV
+520 
-530 SATVNA
+530 
-536 GKMAVQGA
+536 
-544 IAFGSWIKNAAIA
+544 
-557 SAGAIKNFVLMSGKA
+557 AIKSA
-572 VIHAGIMGVQ
+572 WSA
-582 GAIAFGKWTA
+582 
-592 GAVVM
+592 
-597 GAKAVAT
+597 
-604 FVMMGVQALVAGARI
+604 
-619 AASWLMA
+619 AAS
-626 MGPIGAIVAVV
+626 
-637 AGVVA
+637 
-642 LIIANWDTV
+642 
-651 KKWLTDF
+651 
-658 WNGVV
+658 
-663 AAAQGAWNGIVA
+663 
-675 AFNAVV
+675 
-681 GFFSGL
+681 
-687 FQGAW
+687 
-692 NAIVAV
+692 
-698 WNAMVGFFADVWNG
+698 
-712 IVIIFSAV
+712 
-720 VGWFGGI
+720 WFGGI
-727 FAGAWNIIVSV
+727 FNAIGQVVSDFVGGVLGFFGDIWNGIVGVFNSIVSFVQEWGLSILAVIFAPISLVIGLFFMFKDQIFAVFQAVWNFIVAVFTPIVQFFGGVFSGAWNIIVSV
-738 WNAAVGWFG
+738 WNTVIGWFG

-764 GSIFRGAWNAITGIF
+764 GGIFRGAWNAITGIF

-785 FGGIWNTITGMF
+785 FGGVWNTITGMF

-820 SMVERMANGFIG
+820 SMVENMANGFIG
-832 MINGAIGLINKIPG
+832 MINGAIGIINKIPG

-896 TQINRRS
+896 TQINKRS
-903 DGVGARDVNIT
+903 DGVGVRDVNIT

>member
-90 SSFESLTGTVEAT
+90 SSFESLTGSVEST

-138 QDLMG
+138 RDLMG

-165 ITQAIGT
+165 ITQAIGN
-172 GKMMTQDWYQIINQG
+172 GKLMTQDWYQIINQG

-305 ADTIINNLVPAL
+305 ADIVINNFVPAVTAAGVAL
-317 TSLASAW
+317 VA
-324 AIMKVGSGITG
+324 MKVGSFAASMIQFANAIRGGKTAMEAFNLVTG
-335 AIKQVNEYK
+335 K
-344 KGIEGTAGAFK
+344 
-355 ILSVALTGNPMM
+355 NPM
-367 LWAVAIAAVVSAL
+367 LLIVAAIAAVVGAL
-380 VFLQMKFNIFGKAA
+380 VFLQVKFNIFGKAW
-394 EWIKNTWNDSIN
+394 E
-406 SIKGFLESAGNTV
+406 
-419 KSIAESVGKFFD
+419 
-431 DAKKAVSDFGQAVA
+431 
-445 DWFITK
+445 
-451 FEEAKKIAS
+451 
-460 DVFNAVTKWINDN
+460 
-473 KTLLINLGIVIG
+473 
-485 TIVLPKLVQIGIEA
+485 
-499 AKSFA
+499 
-504 VMAKNAA
+504 
-511 VKGAGMAAE
+511 
-520 IAKSLAKTVV
+520 
-530 SATVNA
+530 
-536 GKMAVQGA
+536 
-544 IAFGSWIKNAAIA
+544 
-557 SAGAIKNFVLMSGKA
+557 AIKSA
-572 VIHAGIMGVQ
+572 WSA
-582 GAIAFGKWTA
+582 
-592 GAVVM
+592 
-597 GAKAVAT
+597 
-604 FVMMGVQALVAGARI
+604 
-619 AASWLMA
+619 AAS
-626 MGPIGAIVAVV
+626 
-637 AGVVA
+637 
-642 LIIANWDTV
+642 
-651 KKWLTDF
+651 
-658 WNGVV
+658 
-663 AAAQGAWNGIVA
+663 
-675 AFNAVV
+675 
-681 GFFSGL
+681 
-687 FQGAW
+687 
-692 NAIVAV
+692 
-698 WNAMVGFFADVWNG
+698 
-712 IVIIFSAV
+712 
-720 VGWFGGI
+720 WFGGI
-727 FAGAWNIIVSV
+727 FNAIGQIVSDFVGGVLGFFGDIWNGIVGVFNSIVSFVQEWGLSILAVIFAPISLVIGLFFMFKDQIFAVFQAVWNFIVAVFTPIVQFFGGVFSGAWNIIVSV
-738 WNAAVGWFG
+738 WNTVIGWFG

-764 GSIFRGAWNAITGIF
+764 GGIFRGAWNAITGIF

-785 FGGIWNTITGMF
+785 FGGVWNTITGMF

-896 TQINRRS
+896 TQINKRS

>member
-19 AALKTAQASV
+19 SALKTAQASV

-165 ITQAIGT
+165 ITQAIGN

-196 AAMGAGHSIKT
+196 AAMGAGHSIQT

-228 ASAEGGMAFQGA
+228 ASDEGGMAFQGA

-285 KAVEDATNWLEE
+285 KAVEDATNWLEK
-297 NKDTVQKV
+297 NKDKIQKI
-305 ADTIINNLVPAL
+305 ADIVINNFVPAVTAAGVAL
-317 TSLASAW
+317 VA
-324 AIMKVGSGITG
+324 MKVGSFAASMIQFANAIRGGKTAMEAFNLVTG
-335 AIKQVNEYK
+335 K
-344 KGIEGTAGAFK
+344 
-355 ILSVALTGNPMM
+355 NPM
-367 LWAVAIAAVVSAL
+367 LLIVAAIAAVVGAL
-380 VFLQMKFNIFGKAA
+380 VFLQVKFNIFGKAWEA
-394 EWIKNTWNDSIN
+394 IK
-406 SIKGFLESAGNTV
+406 SAW
-419 KSIAESVGKFFD
+419 SA
-431 DAKKAVSDFGQAVA
+431 AVS
-445 DWFITK
+445 
-451 FEEAKKIAS
+451 
-460 DVFNAVTKWINDN
+460 
-473 KTLLINLGIVIG
+473 
-485 TIVLPKLVQIGIEA
+485 
-499 AKSFA
+499 
-504 VMAKNAA
+504 
-511 VKGAGMAAE
+511 
-520 IAKSLAKTVV
+520 
-530 SATVNA
+530 
-536 GKMAVQGA
+536 
-544 IAFGSWIKNAAIA
+544 
-557 SAGAIKNFVLMSGKA
+557 
-572 VIHAGIMGVQ
+572 
-582 GAIAFGKWTA
+582 
-592 GAVVM
+592 
-597 GAKAVAT
+597 
-604 FVMMGVQALVAGARI
+604 
-619 AASWLMA
+619 
-626 MGPIGAIVAVV
+626 
-637 AGVVA
+637 
-642 LIIANWDTV
+642 
-651 KKWLTDF
+651 
-658 WNGVV
+658 
-663 AAAQGAWNGIVA
+663 
-675 AFNAVV
+675 
-681 GFFSGL
+681 
-687 FQGAW
+687 
-692 NAIVAV
+692 
-698 WNAMVGFFADVWNG
+698 
-712 IVIIFSAV
+712 
-720 VGWFGGI
+720 WFGGI
-727 FAGAWNIIVSV
+727 FNAIGQVVSDFVGGVLGFFGDIWNGIVGVFNSIVSFVQEWGLSILAVIFAPISLVIGLFFMFKDQIFAVFQAVWNFIVAVFTPIVQFFGSVFSGAWNIIVSV
-738 WNAAVGWFG
+738 WNTAVGWFG

-764 GSIFRGAWNAITGIF
+764 GGIFRGAWNAITGIF

-785 FGGIWNTITGMF
+785 FGGVWNTITGMF

-832 MINGAIGLINKIPG
+832 MINGAIGIINKIPG

-903 DGVGARDVNIT
+903 DGVGVRDVNIT